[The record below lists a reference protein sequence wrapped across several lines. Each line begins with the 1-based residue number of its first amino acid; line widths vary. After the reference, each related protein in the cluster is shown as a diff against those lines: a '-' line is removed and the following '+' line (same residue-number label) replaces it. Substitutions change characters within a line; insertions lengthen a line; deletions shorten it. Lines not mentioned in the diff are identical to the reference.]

1 MIAAIKKG
9 KVEVVKLLLDAGGDP
24 NYQVPDTGNTPL
36 HDAVKQLKLKMSK
49 MMMEII
55 RLLLLKGA
63 DSSIK
68 NNQQK
73 NVYDYAEKVL
83 TEFKKVEDEVKE
95 QLLLEQQK
103 VVVIEQLND
112 EIQLG
117 SLMERAYSLF
127 DKYEEESEEE
137 ESFENEGEIHGSL
150 TE

>member
-1 MIAAIKKG
+1 MKVNQEANNQTLLIPAIKKG
-9 KVEVVKLLLDAGGDP
+9 KVEVVKLLLEVGGDP

-55 RLLLLKGA
+55 RLLLMKGA

-83 TEFKKVEDEVKE
+83 NDFKRAEDEVKE
-95 QLLLEQQK
+95 QLLLEQQR
-103 VVVIEQLND
+103 VVVIEELND
-112 EIQLG
+112 ESQLG
-117 SLMERAYSLF
+117 ALMERAYSLF
-127 DKYEEESEEE
+127 EKYEEDSEE
-137 ESFENEGEIHGSL
+137 
-150 TE
+150 